1 MRAKAALGHRREPGQ
16 RCRRPAR
23 RVGVRWSVRRGRRTV
38 SCGAT
43 HIALEGLHFIA
54 DGVGGGALVP
64 RDKVS
69 VEVRHGLS
77 ERDRIH
83 AQAAGEFELLLLDV
97 PDSEA
102 EIRCLVGVEVGG
114 ALHVS
119 LRVEHQPAHQR
130 SGRAVTHDPARV
142 LPDDGIFF
150 DIEHFA
156 RGGGVRHAAGR
167 RRRGSVSE
175 RGRAVVAGARG
186 RGAWGGGA
194 AGWWPSASGWRSPPT
209 FPF

>member
-1 MRAKAALGHRREPGQ
+1 MRR
-16 RCRRPAR
+16 
-23 RVGVRWSVRRGRRTV
+23 SVRRGRRTV

-43 HIALEGLHFIA
+43 HIALEGLRFIA

-102 EIRCLVGVEVGG
+102 FG
-114 ALHVS
+114 AFSTL
-119 LRVEHQPAHQR
+119 LQQALA
-130 SGRAVTHDPARV
+130 SGDSDGLTAAARV
-142 LPDDGIFF
+142 LGRL
-150 DIEHFA
+150 A
-156 RGGGVRHAAGR
+156 RV
-167 RRRGSVSE
+167 RGSM
-175 RGRAVVAGARG
+175 AGTGDAF
-186 RGAWGGGA
+186 A
-194 AGWWPSASGWRSPPT
+194 SAPQL
-209 FPF
+209 